1 MVVVALL
8 LLLLVKYRTIVIP
21 RIDEEDFVLESI
33 EVVGAVV
40 VLDLFRLGGVVV
52 VVIDDVFICI
62 SSFTFY

>member
-21 RIDEEDFVLESI
+21 RIDEEDTVLESI

-52 VVIDDVFICI
+52 VVVDDVVVDF
-62 SSFTFY
+62 

>member
-52 VVIDDVFICI
+52 VVVDDVVVDF
-62 SSFTFY
+62 

>member
-33 EVVGAVV
+33 EVVGVVV

-52 VVIDDVFICI
+52 VVVDDVVVDF
-62 SSFTFY
+62 